1 MATAT
6 TPQTGEG
13 ERDSGAL
20 PAADV
25 LVIFGITG
33 DLAKVMTFRSLY
45 RLEARGLLDC
55 PIVGVAVDDWTVDDL
70 RKRARE
76 SIEAKGDRVD
86 EEVFARFAARL
97 SYLSGDF
104 TDAGTYKRVGE
115 AIGDARTPVFYLE
128 IPPSLF
134 GTVIKGLAEAGLTNT
149 ARVVV
154 EKPFGHD
161 LASARALNDEIHA
174 HLDESQ
180 LYRIDHFLGKMGLI
194 EILYLR
200 FANAILEPVWN
211 RNYVSS
217 VQITMAE
224 SFGVED
230 RGHFYD
236 PVGALRDVVV
246 NHLMQMVAATAMEP
260 PAGSDP
266 DILKNSMYAVFA
278 AMPDADPVHYVRGQ
292 YQGYPEIDG
301 VAKDS
306 TTETFA
312 ALRLEIENWR
322 WSGVPFFI
330 RAGKDLPVTQ
340 TELRLVFHHPPRLGF
355 FPKGTRRPEPDQIV
369 IKLDPGTGIRIRLE
383 AQRANAVKP
392 ETIYLDMEFAQEGGE
407 GPTPYEVLLHAAM
420 IGQSARFTRQ
430 DSVEEAWRILQPL
443 LDSPPPVHG
452 YAKGSWGPAETDGL
466 VAGHGCWHEPWLPE

>member
-1 MATAT
+1 MAAA
-6 TPQTGEG
+6 PKSRTGEG
-13 ERDSGAL
+13 EHDSGA
-20 PAADV
+20 PPADV

-33 DLAKVMTFRSLY
+33 DLAKVMTFYSLY
-45 RLEARGLLDC
+45 RLEARRLLDC

-76 SIEAKGDRVD
+76 SIEAKTDRVD
-86 EEVFARFAARL
+86 EEVFERLAGRL

-104 TDAGTYKRVGE
+104 TDDATYKRVGE
-115 AIGDARTPVFYLE
+115 AIGDASTPVFYLE

-134 GTVIKGLAEAGLTNT
+134 GTVIQGLAEAGLTKT

-161 LASARALNDEIHA
+161 LASARALNDQIHA

-180 LYRIDHFLGKMGLI
+180 LYRIDHFLGKMGLM

-211 RNYVSS
+211 RNYISS

-230 RGHFYD
+230 RGHFFD

-246 NHLMQMVAATAMEP
+246 NHLMQMVAAAAMEP
-260 PAGSDP
+260 PAGTDP
-266 DILKNSMYAVFA
+266 AILKNSMYSVFA
-278 AMPDADPVHYVRGQ
+278 AMPDADPAHYVRGQ
-292 YQGYPEIDG
+292 YDGYRDIDG

-330 RAGKDLPVTQ
+330 RAGKDLAVTQ

-369 IKLDPGTGIRIRLE
+369 VKLDPGTGIRIRLD
-383 AQRANAVKP
+383 AQRANAAKP
-392 ETIYLDMEFAQEGGE
+392 ETIHLDMEFAQEGGE

-430 DSVEEAWRILQPL
+430 DSVEETWRILQPL

-452 YAKGSWGPAETDGL
+452 YANGSWGPAEADAL
-466 VAGHGCWHEPWLPE
+466 VAGHGTWHAPWLPE

>member
-6 TPQTGEG
+6 APQTGEG
-13 ERDSGAL
+13 ERDSGAP

-115 AIGDARTPVFYLE
+115 AIGDAWTPVFYLE

-134 GTVIKGLAEAGLTNT
+134 GTVIKGLAEAGLTKT

-161 LASARALNDEIHA
+161 LASAHALNDEIHA